1 MLAEALSLFSD
12 TTHNQRCLHTQVIA
26 SKATCCLA
34 SQFVICHPMALFES
48 SGHCGLQLFLLFL
61 VHAYGSR
68 TWKVPQRSS
77 RRLLAP
83 GEAAFQPPEGQTQLI
98 MDGPWH
104 LNWPCLIPWLLM
116 EAAHSI
122 AWLRNA
128 TASGSSLECIKCH
141 VQLMLY
147 SVNQISETPGDYY
160 KRSLVWEISL
170 VR

>member
-1 MLAEALSLFSD
+1 M
-12 TTHNQRCLHTQVIA
+12 
-26 SKATCCLA
+26 
-34 SQFVICHPMALFES
+34 CHPLVLFEYCFLFFLLSES
-48 SGHCGLQLFLLFL
+48 SGLCDLQLFLLFL

-68 TWKVPQRSS
+68 TWKRPQRSS

-128 TASGSSLECIKCH
+128 TASGSFLEITT
-141 VQLMLY
+141 QAP
-147 SVNQISETPGDYY
+147 IPA
-160 KRSLVWEISL
+160 
-170 VR
+170 

>member
-1 MLAEALSLFSD
+1 M
-12 TTHNQRCLHTQVIA
+12 
-26 SKATCCLA
+26 
-34 SQFVICHPMALFES
+34 ICHPIVLFES
-48 SGHCGLQLFLLFL
+48 SGHFDLQLFLLFL

-83 GEAAFQPPEGQTQLI
+83 GEAAFQPPEGQSKLI

-128 TASGSSLECIKCH
+128 TASGSSLE
-141 VQLMLY
+141 
-147 SVNQISETPGDYY
+147 NTTEAPISA
-160 KRSLVWEISL
+160 
-170 VR
+170 